1 MSDLYEPAEFAAR
14 QAEIVGRPPR
24 IDPLQSEALGP
35 DLRAAVEAIHGSL
48 GLTTPPVLDDYF
60 CTLARNPAI
69 CRPQLELGAALFQGR
84 LPARDRELAVLRIG
98 WMLGAPYE
106 WGEHVAIAYRCAVS
120 AEEIERIIQG
130 SRAPGWSAHDA
141 AILAAVEQMLS
152 RYAVADETWAVLAR
166 SWDDAQLVEFT
177 TVVAQYAATGL
188 IQNTLRIR
196 LTDTN
201 PGLTQR

>member
-1 MSDLYEPAEFAAR
+1 MSERYDPADIAAR

-24 IDPLQSEALGP
+24 IEPLPNEALGP
-35 DLRAAVEAIHGSL
+35 ELRASVDAISSSL
-48 GLTTPPVLDDYF
+48 GLVTPPVLDDYF
-60 CTLARNPAI
+60 RTVARNPAI
-69 CRPQLELGAALFQGR
+69 CRPQLELGAALFRGR

-106 WGEHVAIAYRCAVS
+106 WGEHVRIAYSCGVS
-120 AEEIERIIQG
+120 AEEIGRTIGGAQ
-130 SRAPGWSAHDA
+130 APGWSVHDA

-166 SWDDAQLVEFT
+166 SWDDAQLVEFA
-177 TVVAQYAATGL
+177 TVVAQYVATAL

-201 PGLTQR
+201 PGLTER